1 MALKLARTR
10 YSETMCNAVFRLLS
24 DVFTS
29 FLMAVSG
36 TQSLFCLTRVCLEAP
51 KLDLLRSTCCSRDS
65 MNTAYFDLHT
75 SSKKHCSSRW
85 LRCVCSFS
93 FKLHYRASNGS
104 RFANKILHAFPWSIC
119 DHWAIIM
126 SICDFWAIIMYI
138 LRAIFIACR
147 ISLKLTIQ
155 VGSPRPLAH

>member
-75 SSKKHCSSRW
+75 SSKSTAAHVDYVAYVVSR
-85 LRCVCSFS
+85 
-93 FKLHYRASNGS
+93 SNCTIVRQMARGS
-104 RFANKILHAFPWSIC
+104 RTRYCTL
-119 DHWAIIM
+119 
-126 SICDFWAIIMYI
+126 
-138 LRAIFIACR
+138 
-147 ISLKLTIQ
+147 SLVDLW
-155 VGSPRPLAH
+155 PLSHYYVDLWLLSHYHVHITSYFYRM